1 MSYCVYMHPLWSDT
15 HCRRFSCYCHIR
27 VFLQSGIRPSI
38 GTRIQWIGQPAPDI
52 ACDLRKPQIC
62 RALKIKKKENQ
73 HDIPSSGRDG
83 SCMTQAIKS
92 TSIGTCRVATG
103 AWRSQRKSMRR
114 FLLGVLSSSVL
125 VEVAATTIASLAK
138 RGKKR
143 ASNRRLISL
152 SAIVDYTAMED
163 FK

>member
-15 HCRRFSCYCHIR
+15 HCRRFSCCCHIR

-52 ACDLRKPQIC
+52 ACDSRKPQIC
-62 RALKIKKKENQ
+62 RALKIKRKETQ
-73 HDIPSSGRDG
+73 LDIPSLEGWVMIRP
-83 SCMTQAIKS
+83 TKS

-103 AWRSQRKSMRR
+103 AWSSQRKSMRR
-114 FLLGVLSSSVL
+114 FVLDVLSPGVPVYL
-125 VEVAATTIASLAK
+125 AGTTIASLAK

-152 SAIVDYTAMED
+152 SAIVDYTAMEAG
-163 FK
+163 F

>member
-52 ACDLRKPQIC
+52 ACDSRKPQIC
-62 RALKIKKKENQ
+62 RALKIKRKETQ
-73 HDIPSSGRDG
+73 LDIPSLEGWV
-83 SCMTQAIKS
+83 MTRPTKS

-103 AWRSQRKSMRR
+103 DWGSQCKSMRR
-114 FLLGVLSSSVL
+114 FLLGVLSSRVL
-125 VEVAATTIASLAK
+125 VEVAATTIGSLAK
-138 RGKKR
+138 RAKSER
-143 ASNRRLISL
+143 ATDDWFRFQR
-152 SAIVDYTAMED
+152 
-163 FK
+163 